1 MTQIDLIFGL
11 SALRL
16 SSQSGFRKNKK
27 KKVVLNFHEAEGD
40 LQDTRFETRWSELVE
55 QIRRF
60 PDLKSQVRIN
70 LRLDIALPIRQ
81 QNSVAPSDPPCRLN
95 ANFMT
100 AVCNTNK
107 KSESE
112 AGLL

>member
-16 SSQSGFRKNKK
+16 SSQSGFRKKKK

-70 LRLDIALPIRQ
+70 LHKDWILHFPLGNRIVSLRQILP
-81 QNSVAPSDPPCRLN
+81 
-95 ANFMT
+95 
-100 AVCNTNK
+100 
-107 KSESE
+107 
-112 AGLL
+112 AG